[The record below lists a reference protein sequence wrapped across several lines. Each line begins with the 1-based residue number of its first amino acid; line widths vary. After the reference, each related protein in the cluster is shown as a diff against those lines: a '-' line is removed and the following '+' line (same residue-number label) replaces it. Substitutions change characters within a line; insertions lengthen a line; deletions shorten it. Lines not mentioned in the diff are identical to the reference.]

1 MPTLKS
7 LGTREG
13 HLASLC
19 LVQACEILL
28 LTMYW
33 EKNNNVNPRA
43 EIVVVVLI
51 KSELAIQSNT

>member
-1 MPTLKS
+1 MATLKS

-33 EKNNNVNPRA
+33 EK
-43 EIVVVVLI
+43 
-51 KSELAIQSNT
+51 KQ